1 MARLKRINTY
11 FISNILGFILIVES
25 MLMLLAA
32 FIGELYNESATSSI
46 YISVGITFSFGVL
59 LRFISFR
66 KKGGETTKRE
76 GFLTVTLVW
85 IFLTIFGLLPYYLS
99 GAIPHLPDAF
109 FETMC
114 GFTTTGSSVIL
125 NLEGFP
131 KSLLF
136 WRSLTQWVGGIGI
149 VVFVMAFLPLFGG
162 SAIQLFDA
170 EVTGFKQNQQITP
183 RISKIAKLIAM
194 TYLGFTI
201 VGFFLLWMGPMNAFD
216 AVCHTLTSI
225 STGGFSTKQT
235 SIAYFNSAYI
245 EYVVTL
251 LMFIGGT
258 NFILLYLFVK
268 KKSAQIFH
276 DEEFRWYFYIIAV
289 FTVFMTITLLLSGK
303 MEGIEYT
310 FRTVLFQV
318 VSNMTTTGFAV
329 YDYLLW
335 GQFYWF
341 LFLALMIF
349 CACEGSTS
357 GGVKISRLVVLV
369 KNTFVE
375 FRRQVHPAAVLP
387 VKMNKSVV
395 PTNIVFKILA
405 FMFLYILLIFVS
417 FLVLSLTGMTFDE
430 AIGASITAISNVG
443 PGLGANGPAGNFANL
458 TDFAKVY
465 MAMLMLIG
473 RLEIFTVLSLLI
485 PSFWK

>member
-1 MARLKRINTY
+1 MKAINTH
-11 FISNILGFILIVES
+11 FISNILGFMLIIES
-25 MLMLLAA
+25 FLMLTSA
-32 FIGELYNESATSSI
+32 IVGEYFKESVTTSI
-46 YISVGITFSFGVL
+46 YISVAITFIFGVFLRFLSFG
-59 LRFISFR
+59 
-66 KKGGETTKRE
+66 KKGKDITKRE

-85 IFLTIFGLLPYYLS
+85 ILLTVFGLLPYYLS

-131 KSLLF
+131 KALLF

-170 EVTGFKQNQQITP
+170 EVTGFMQYNQITP
-183 RISKIAKLIAM
+183 RISKIAKLISA
-194 TYLGFTI
+194 TYLGITI
-201 VGFFLLWMGPMNAFD
+201 VGFILLWFGPMNAFD
-216 AVCHTLTSI
+216 AICHTLTSI

-235 SIAYFNSAYI
+235 SIAFFNSAYV
-245 EYVVTL
+245 EYVITL

-258 NFILLYLFVK
+258 NFILLYLFFRK
-268 KKSAQIFH
+268 RSTQLFI
-276 DEEFRWYFYIIAV
+276 DEEFKWYFIIIAV
-289 FTVFMTITLLLSGK
+289 FTIFMSTTLLLTGK
-303 MEGIEYT
+303 MEGVEYT
-310 FRTVLFQV
+310 VRTVLFQV
-318 VSNMTTTGFAV
+318 VSNITTSGFAV

-375 FRRQVHPAAVLP
+375 FKKQVHPTALLP
-387 VKMNKSVV
+387 VKMNKTVV
-395 PTNIVFKILA
+395 PTHVVSKILA
-405 FMFLYILLIFVS
+405 FMFLYALLIFAS
-417 FLVLSLTGMTFDE
+417 FLILSLTGMTFDE

-443 PGLGANGPAGNFANL
+443 PGLGSNGPSGNFANL
-458 TDFAKVY
+458 TDFAKIY

-473 RLEIFTVLSLLI
+473 RLEVFTVLSLFI

>member
-1 MARLKRINTY
+1 MARLKTINTY
-11 FISNILGFILIVES
+11 FISNILGFVLIVES
-25 MLMLLAA
+25 FLMLSAA
-32 FIGELYNESATSSI
+32 FIGELYRESVTSSI
-46 YISVGITFSFGVL
+46 YISVAVTFCFGVL
-59 LRFISFR
+59 LRFISFG
-66 KKGGETTKRE
+66 KKGREITKRE

-99 GAIPHLPDAF
+99 GAITHLPDAF

-125 NLEGFP
+125 NLEAFP

-162 SAIQLFDA
+162 NAIQLFDA
-170 EVTGFKQNQQITP
+170 EVTGIMQNQQIAP
-183 RISKIAKLIAM
+183 RISKIAKLISI
-194 TYLGFTI
+194 TYLGFTVI
-201 VGFFLLWMGPMNAFD
+201 GFFLLWMGPMNAFD
-216 AVCHTLTSI
+216 AICHTLTSI

-235 SIAYFNSAYI
+235 SIAFFNSAYI
-245 EYVVTL
+245 EYVITL
-251 LMFIGGT
+251 LMFVGGT
-258 NFILLYLFVK
+258 NFILLYLFIK
-268 KKSAQIFH
+268 KKSSQIFY
-276 DEEFRWYFYIIAV
+276 DEEFRWYVYIIAV
-289 FTVFMTITLLLSGK
+289 FTVFMTTTLLLSGK
-303 MEGIEYT
+303 MGGIEYT

-318 VSNMTTTGFAV
+318 VSNITTSGFAV

-341 LFLALMIF
+341 IFLALMIF

-357 GGVKISRLVVLV
+357 GGMKISRLVVLV

-375 FRRQVHPAAVLP
+375 FKRQVHPAAVLP

-395 PTNIVFKILA
+395 PTTVVSKILA
-405 FMFLYILLIFVS
+405 FMFLYMLLVFVS

-443 PGLGANGPAGNFANL
+443 PGLGSNGPAGNFANL
-458 TDFAKVY
+458 TDFAKIY

-473 RLEIFTVLSLLI
+473 RLEIFTVLSLFI

>member
-1 MARLKRINTY
+1 M
-11 FISNILGFILIVES
+11 LIVES
-25 MLMLLAA
+25 FLMLISA
-32 FIGELYNESATSSI
+32 IVGEYFRESVTSSI
-46 YISVGITFSFGVL
+46 YISVAITFTFGIF
-59 LRFISFR
+59 LRFISFGN
-66 KKGGETTKRE
+66 KSKEITKRE

-131 KSLLF
+131 KALLF

-162 SAIQLFDA
+162 SAIQIFDA
-170 EVTGFKQNQQITP
+170 EVTGFMQNHQITP
-183 RISKIAKLIAM
+183 RISKIAKLISS
-194 TYLGFTI
+194 TYLGITI
-201 VGFFLLWMGPMNAFD
+201 VGFFLLWFGPMDAFD
-216 AVCHTLTSI
+216 AMCHTLTSI
-225 STGGFSTKQT
+225 STGGFSTKQA
-235 SIAYFNSAYI
+235 SIAYFDSAYI
-245 EYVVTL
+245 EYVMTV
-251 LMFIGGT
+251 LMFVGGT
-258 NFILLYLFVK
+258 NFILLYLFFRK
-268 KKSAQIFH
+268 RSFRIFK
-276 DEEFRWYFYIIAV
+276 DEEFRWYFLIVAI
-289 FTVFMTITLLLSGK
+289 FTIFMTTTLLLSGK
-303 MEGIEYT
+303 MTGIEYT

-318 VSNMTTTGFAV
+318 VSNITTSGFAV

-335 GQFYWF
+335 GQLYWF
-341 LFLALMIF
+341 LFLGLMIF

-375 FRRQVHPAAVLP
+375 FKRQVHPSALLP
-387 VKMNKSVV
+387 VKMNRLVV
-395 PTNIVFKILA
+395 PTHVVSKILA
-405 FMFLYILLIFVS
+405 FMFLYTLLMFVS
-417 FLVLSLTGMTFDE
+417 FLILSLTGMTFEE

-443 PGLGANGPAGNFANL
+443 PGLGSNGPAGNFANL
-458 TDFAKVY
+458 TDFAKIY
-465 MAMLMLIG
+465 MSMLMLIG

-485 PSFWK
+485 PSFWR

>member
-1 MARLKRINTY
+1 MKTINTH
-11 FISNILGFILIVES
+11 FISNILGFMLIVES
-25 MLMLLAA
+25 FLMLLSA
-32 FIGELYNESATSSI
+32 IVGEYFNESVTIYI
-46 YISVGITFSFGVL
+46 YISVAITFAFGVF
-59 LRFISFR
+59 LRFISFGN
-66 KKGGETTKRE
+66 KDKEITKRE

-99 GAIPHLPDAF
+99 GSIPHLSDAF

-125 NLEGFP
+125 NLEAFP

-136 WRSLTQWVGGIGI
+136 WRSLTQWIGGIGI

-170 EVTGFKQNQQITP
+170 EVTGFMQNHQITP
-183 RISKIAKLIAM
+183 RISKIAKLISS
-194 TYLGFTI
+194 TYLGITI
-201 VGFFLLWMGPMNAFD
+201 VGFFLLWCGPMDSFD
-216 AVCHTLTSI
+216 AMCHTLTSI
-225 STGGFSTKQT
+225 STGGFSTKQA
-235 SIAYFNSAYI
+235 SIAYFDSAYI
-245 EYVVTL
+245 EYVMIA
-251 LMFIGGT
+251 LMFVGGT
-258 NFILLYLFVK
+258 NFILLYLLFK
-268 KKSAQIFH
+268 KRSFQIFR
-276 DEEFRWYFYIIAV
+276 DEEFRWYFFIVAI
-289 FTVFMTITLLLSGK
+289 FTLFMTTTLLLSNK
-303 MEGIEYT
+303 MTGIEYT

-318 VSNMTTTGFAV
+318 VSNITTSGFAV

-335 GQFYWF
+335 GQLYWF
-341 LFLALMIF
+341 LFLGLMIF

-375 FRRQVHPAAVLP
+375 FKRQVHPSAMLP

-395 PTNIVFKILA
+395 PTRVVSKILA
-405 FMFLYILLIFVS
+405 FMFLYTLLMFAS
-417 FLVLSLTGMTFDE
+417 FLILSLTGMTFEE

-443 PGLGANGPAGNFANL
+443 PGLGSNGPAGNFANL
-458 TDFAKVY
+458 TDFAKIY
-465 MAMLMLIG
+465 MSMLMLIG

-485 PSFWK
+485 PSFWR

>member
-1 MARLKRINTY
+1 MGRLKTINTY
-11 FISNILGFILIVES
+11 FISNILGFVLIIES
-25 MLMLLAA
+25 VLMLLAA
-32 FIGELYNESATSSI
+32 FVGEIYKESATSSI
-46 YISVGITFSFGVL
+46 YISVAITFFVGVI
-59 LRFISFR
+59 LRFIVFAE
-66 KKGGETTKRE
+66 KAGEITKRD

-99 GAIPHLPDAF
+99 GAITHLPDAF

-125 NLEGFP
+125 NIEGFP

-149 VVFVMAFLPLFGG
+149 VVFVMAFLPLFGVR
-162 SAIQLFDA
+162 AIQLFDA
-170 EVTGFKQNQQITP
+170 EVTGFMQTQQITP
-183 RISKIAKLIAM
+183 RISKIAKFISM

-235 SIAYFNSAYI
+235 SIAFFNSAYVD
-245 EYVVTL
+245 YVITL
-251 LMFIGGT
+251 LMFLGGT
-258 NFILLYLFVK
+258 NFILLYLLIK
-268 KKSAQIFH
+268 KKSSQIFH
-276 DEEFRWYFYIIAV
+276 DEEFRWYVYIIAV
-289 FTVFMTITLLLSGK
+289 FTVFMTVALLLSGK
-303 MEGIEYT
+303 MDGVEYT
-310 FRTVLFQV
+310 LRIVLFQV
-318 VSNMTTTGFAV
+318 VSIITTSGFAV

-375 FRRQVHPAAVLP
+375 FKRQVHPAAVLP

-395 PTNIVFKILA
+395 STHVVSKILA
-405 FMFLYILLIFVS
+405 FMFLYIMLIFIS
-417 FLVLSLTGMTFDE
+417 FLVLSLTGMSFEE
-430 AIGASITAISNVG
+430 AIGASVTAISNVG
-443 PGLGANGPAGNFANL
+443 PGLGSNGPAGNFANL
-458 TDFAKVY
+458 TDFAKIY
-465 MAMLMLIG
+465 MAILMLIG
-473 RLEIFTVLSLLI
+473 RLEIFTVLSLLV

>member
-1 MARLKRINTY
+1 MTRLKTINTY
-11 FISNILGFILIVES
+11 FISNIIGFVLILES
-25 MLMLLAA
+25 VLMLLAA
-32 FIGELYNESATSSI
+32 IVGEIYRESVTSSI
-46 YISVGITFSFGVL
+46 YISVAITFSVGIF
-59 LRFISFR
+59 LRFTAFGNKERVI
-66 KKGGETTKRE
+66 TKRE
-76 GFLTVTLVW
+76 GFLTVTFVW
-85 IFLTIFGLLPYYLS
+85 VFLTIFGLLPYYLS
-99 GAIPHLPDAF
+99 GAITHLPDAF

-125 NLEGFP
+125 NIEGFP

-162 SAIQLFDA
+162 GAIQLFDA
-170 EVTGFKQNQQITP
+170 EVTGIMQNQQITP
-183 RISKIAKLIAM
+183 RISKIAKLISL
-194 TYLGFTI
+194 TYLSFTI

-216 AVCHTLTSI
+216 AICHTLTSI
-225 STGGFSTKQT
+225 STGGFSTKQA
-235 SIAYFNSAYI
+235 SIAFFNSAYV
-245 EYVVTL
+245 EYVITL
-251 LMFIGGT
+251 LMFLGGT
-258 NFILLYLFVK
+258 NFILLYLLIR
-268 KKSAQIFH
+268 KKSLQIFK
-276 DEEFRWYFYIIAV
+276 DEEFRWYVYIIAV
-289 FTVFMTITLLLSGK
+289 FTIFMTFTLLFSGK

-310 FRTVLFQV
+310 FRTVMFQV
-318 VSNMTTTGFAV
+318 VSILTTSGFAV

-341 LFLALMIF
+341 MFLALMIF

-375 FRRQVHPAAVLP
+375 FKRQVHPAAVLP

-395 PTNIVFKILA
+395 PTHVVSKILA
-405 FMFLYILLIFVS
+405 FMFLYIMLIFIS
-417 FLVLSLTGMTFDE
+417 FLVLSLTGMSFEE

-458 TDFAKVY
+458 TDFAKIY

-485 PSFWK
+485 PSFWR

>member
-1 MARLKRINTY
+1 
-11 FISNILGFILIVES
+11 

-32 FIGELYNESATSSI
+32 FIGEIYREDATSSI
-46 YISVGITFSFGVL
+46 YLSVGITFSVGVL

-66 KKGGETTKRE
+66 RKGRDTTKRE

-170 EVTGFKQNQQITP
+170 EVTGFMQNQQIAP
-183 RISKIAKLIAM
+183 RISKIAKLISM
-194 TYLGFTI
+194 TYLGFTVI
-201 VGFFLLWMGPMNAFD
+201 GFFLLCLGPMNAFD
-216 AVCHTLTSI
+216 AICHTLTSI

-245 EYVVTL
+245 EYVITL
-251 LMFIGGT
+251 LMFLGGT
-258 NFILLYLFVK
+258 NFILLYLLIK
-268 KKSAQIFH
+268 KKSGQIFH
-276 DEEFRWYFYIIAV
+276 DEEFRWYVYIVSV
-289 FTVFMTITLLLSGK
+289 FTVFMAATLLLSGK
-303 MEGIEYT
+303 MEGVEFT

-318 VSNMTTTGFAV
+318 VSIITTSGFAV

-375 FRRQVHPAAVLP
+375 FKRQVHPSAVLP

-395 PTNIVFKILA
+395 PTHVVFKILA
-405 FMFLYILLIFVS
+405 FMFLYTLLIFAS
-417 FLVLSLTGMTFDE
+417 FIILSLTGMTFDE
-430 AIGASITAISNVG
+430 AIGASITAVSNVG
-443 PGLGANGPAGNFANL
+443 PGLGANGPSGNFANL
-458 TDFAKVY
+458 TDFAKIY
-465 MAMLMLIG
+465 MASLMLIG
-473 RLEIFTVLSLLI
+473 RLEIFTVLSLFI
-485 PSFWK
+485 PSFWR